1 MTHASTTPRP
11 ARRRH
16 ALPARA
22 AALLGLTMLLALPA
36 SAVTSS
42 ELVGK
47 WICDG
52 YNGTLDIA
60 SGSGSNQ
67 LNFTWIMP
75 PNPPGTCV
83 STFTSTATGATLSNC
98 TLSFY
103 NAKFNGVYVFD
114 SIAKKW
120 WLDMRWD
127 WMDPGKADMAVSCTK
142 LKTGS

>member
-1 MTHASTTPRP
+1 MTHASTPRP

-47 WICDG
+47 WSCDG

-60 SGSGSNQ
+60 SGSDSNQ

-75 PNPPGTCV
+75 PNPPGTCT
-83 STFTSTATGATLSNC
+83 STFTATPTGATLSNC
-98 TLSFY
+98 TMSYY
-103 NAKFNGVYVFD
+103 NAKFNGYYKFD

-120 WLDMRWD
+120 WLDMRWE
-127 WMDPGKADMAVSCTK
+127 WIPASKGAYAVSCTK